1 MNRDPLIMVCCSDI
15 AGQVRGKGFPAHE
28 REPRLR
34 QGVGWTPTNVMINC
48 FGTIVATPFGPFG
61 DLMLIPDPTS
71 EVFVDF
77 GDSLPAEHFFI
88 GDIVETDGRTPW
100 DLCLRTFLRRA
111 LDDLEREAGLRLTAA
126 VEHEFFYTGAQE
138 RLGDSYSM
146 DAMRL
151 HGGFLEAY
159 LYALRVAGVE
169 PDTVLPEYGP
179 RQYEVTCKPA
189 LGVEAADRALKV
201 RELARATAYRHGHRV
216 SFSPVVTRGIV
227 GNGVH
232 VHFSLSDTDGR
243 PVGHDPSGP
252 CGVGP
257 IAGQFL
263 AGIQRHLPA
272 LCAVTAPSV
281 LSYERLVPHRW
292 SAAYSN
298 LGYRD
303 REAGIR
309 ICPVW
314 ELPGTDTAAQFHFEY
329 RAADA
334 AASPYLMLGALVRA
348 GLQGLR
354 EELPSPEPTTADP
367 EAMSR
372 RELARRGIVRLP
384 RSLAAALDALEDDK
398 VACGWFPPALLN
410 AYLMHKRGEI
420 GVLAGLS
427 ADEIADRYARA
438 Y

>member
-15 AGQVRGKGFPAHE
+15 AGQFRGKGFPVQEQEA
-28 REPRLR
+28 RMR
-34 QGVGWTPTNVMINC
+34 QGVGWTPTNIMINC
-48 FGTIVATPFGPFG
+48 FGMITGTPFGPFG
-61 DLMLIPDPTS
+61 DLMLIPDPAG
-71 EVFVDF
+71 EVHVDF
-77 GDSLPAEHFFI
+77 GDGMPAEHFFI
-88 GDIVETDGRTPW
+88 GDLFETDGRTPW
-100 DLCLRTFLRRA
+100 DLCLRGFLRRA
-111 LDDLEREAGLRLTAA
+111 LDDLDREAGLRLKAA
-126 VEHEFFYTGAQE
+126 FEHEFYYTGAQE

-146 DAMRL
+146 DAMRV

-159 LYALRVAGVE
+159 LHALRVSGVE
-169 PDTVLPEYGP
+169 PDTILPEYGP
-179 RQYEVTCKPA
+179 QQYEVTCKPA
-189 LGVEAADRALKV
+189 IGVEAADRALKV
-201 RELARATAYRHGHRV
+201 RELARATAYRMGHRV

-232 VHFSLSDTDGR
+232 VHFSLVDAEGR
-243 PVGHDPSGP
+243 PVNYDPADPSGLSS
-252 CGVGP
+252 V
-257 IAGQFL
+257 AARFL
-263 AGIQRHLPA
+263 AGILRHMPA
-272 LCAVTAPSV
+272 LCALTAPSV

-298 LGYRD
+298 LGFCD
-303 REAGIR
+303 REAGVR

-314 ELPGTDTAAQFHFEY
+314 ALPGVETGTQFHFEY

-354 EELPSPEPTTADP
+354 DELPPPEPTTVDP
-367 EAMSR
+367 ETMSR

-384 RSLAAALDALEDDK
+384 QSLEAALAALEGDK
-398 VACGWFPPALLN
+398 AACGWFPPALLS

-420 GVLAGLS
+420 EMVNGLS
-427 ADEIADRYARA
+427 ADEIAGRYART